1 MIVAYI
7 PEDIVQVWFTKEE
20 AEYMR
25 ILLTKNDNRVLKRI
39 YHKINNALEST
50 DTKEEE
56 GGS

>member
-1 MIVAYI
+1 MTCAYV

-39 YHKINNALEST
+39 YYKINNALEAT
-50 DTKEEE
+50 NTKEKE